1 MLVLVSTLVK
11 VLAAGGTHASDVLRS
26 WSTPEPCLPVL
37 LAAQDT
43 FIKLNVLRNDFVRCC
58 SDRGPTR
65 SEKRA
70 ISVKN
75 YVQLGH

>member
-1 MLVLVSTLVK
+1 MLVLVSTPVK
-11 VLAAGGTHASDVLRS
+11 VLAAKVHASGMLRS

-58 SDRGPTR
+58 NDRWPTR

-70 ISVKN
+70 ILVKN